1 MASRADHAGSGLPAD
16 APDGQPPA
24 LGGVRES
31 LPAAPGLRSGL
42 RRALQEFY
50 FNSWRLVP
58 ANLVWGAGLL
68 GLYVVA
74 NVAPVLA
81 IVALPLLALPTVG
94 LFRLAALIAR
104 DEPAALGDAF
114 AAWRRFGGAA
124 LVIGT
129 AAVVALV
136 VFSANV
142 VTGVASGGVLGWGL
156 ATLAGWGLAMTG
168 LVLLAAW
175 PLLVDPWRAEL
186 GLRARL
192 RLGALMVLAS
202 PGRLVTLGL
211 LCAIIL
217 AVSTVAFAA
226 LVMVSVA
233 FVAMLASMV
242 VLPAADRLE
251 ARLGGPVRRAPI
263 DE

>member
-1 MASRADHAGSGLPAD
+1 MAPPAARAEVQETLPAT
-16 APDGQPPA
+16 
-24 LGGVRES
+24 
-31 LPAAPGLRSGL
+31 PGLRGGI

-74 NVAPVLA
+74 GVAPALA
-81 IVALPLLALPTVG
+81 IVVLPLLALPTVG
-94 LFRLAALIAR
+94 LFRLGALIAR
-104 DEPAALGDAF
+104 DEPAALSDAF
-114 AAWRRFGGAA
+114 GAWRRFGAAA
-124 LVIGT
+124 LVVGT
-129 AAVVALV
+129 AAVVALI
-136 VFSANV
+136 VFGANV
-142 VTGVASGGVLGWGL
+142 VTGAASGGVLGWGL

-186 GLRARL
+186 SLRARL
-192 RLGALMVLAS
+192 RLAALMALAF
-202 PGRLVTLGL
+202 PGRLVALGL

-233 FVAMLASMV
+233 FVAMLAAMV

-251 ARLGGPVRRAPI
+251 ARLGGPVRHAPI